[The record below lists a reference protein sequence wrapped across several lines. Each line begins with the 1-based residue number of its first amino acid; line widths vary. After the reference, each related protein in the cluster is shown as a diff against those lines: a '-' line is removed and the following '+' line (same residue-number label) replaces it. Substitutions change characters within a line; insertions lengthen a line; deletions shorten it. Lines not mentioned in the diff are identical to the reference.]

1 MQLKPVQQKY
11 FDYLQRREKPVT
23 LQDMADKFNL
33 TSKAIDVEMKGLLAA
48 GLVTRKKVPQ
58 RRSVSTRSSWA
69 FGYEAAQK
77 KPKKPRKA
85 AVKISYNNPFN
96 IGSTIGV

>member
-1 MQLKPVQQKY
+1 MQLNPRQQKY
-11 FDYLQRREKPVT
+11 LDYLKRREKPVT
-23 LQDMADKFNL
+23 LQDMSDKFNL

-58 RRSVSTRSSWA
+58 KRSVSTKSSWA

-77 KPKKPRKA
+77 KPKKPRA
-85 AVKISYNNPFN
+85 VAVKIFYNNPFN
-96 IGSTIGV
+96 LGVTT